1 MNEPS
6 GYIYAA
12 DWKDLLYGRY
22 ILQKLETE
30 KFVSFDGC
38 CHVKWFSL
46 WGIIFIETCNEWG
59 VSLPYMLLILF
70 SEKSSVTVSYGDAL
84 EYLLYLVDVNK
95 LYDVAL
101 GMYDFDMVLMV
112 AEKSQKV
119 KIKDIFI
126 GIAFWSNKLTIL
138 SVLILFLML
147 T

>member
-1 MNEPS
+1 
-6 GYIYAA
+6 
-12 DWKDLLYGRY
+12 
-22 ILQKLETE
+22 
-30 KFVSFDGC
+30 
-38 CHVKWFSL
+38 
-46 WGIIFIETCNEWG
+46 
-59 VSLPYMLLILF
+59 MLLILF

-126 GIAFWSNKLTIL
+126 GIAF
-138 SVLILFLML
+138 
-147 T
+147 